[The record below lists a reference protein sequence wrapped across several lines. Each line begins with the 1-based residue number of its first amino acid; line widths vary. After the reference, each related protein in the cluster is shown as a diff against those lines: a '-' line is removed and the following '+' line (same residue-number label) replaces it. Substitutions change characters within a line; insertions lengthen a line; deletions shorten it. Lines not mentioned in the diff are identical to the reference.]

1 MKEIKIDDRRIK
13 DLIAYTNDS
22 YFVGGLFRALA
33 DDVARDNGINIQLAR
48 IILALSAMERYEW
61 IEMSNTRI
69 AFYCDNKN
77 ADVYNITD
85 QWIDRYEDGKRVEDI
100 SLEGYLRWSDY
111 SNEVKA

>member
-1 MKEIKIDDRRIK
+1 MKEIKIDDNRVK
-13 DLIAYTNDS
+13 DLIAYTNES
-22 YFVGGLFRALA
+22 YFVGGLFRSLA
-33 DDVARDNGINIQLAR
+33 DDVAQDNGINIQLAR

-77 ADVYNITD
+77 VDVYNITD

-100 SLEGYLRWSDY
+100 PLEDYLRWSDY
-111 SNEVKA
+111 SNEVKV

>member
-1 MKEIKIDDRRIK
+1 MKEIKIDDKRVK

-22 YFVGGLFRALA
+22 YFVGALFKDFA
-33 DDVARDNGINIQLAR
+33 DDVAKDNGINIQLAR
-48 IILALSAMERYEW
+48 IIVALSTMESYEW

-85 QWIDRYEDGKRVEDI
+85 KWIDRYEDDKRVEDI
-100 SLEGYLRWSDY
+100 AIKDYLKWSDY
-111 SNEVKA
+111 RNEVFA

>member
-33 DDVARDNGINIQLAR
+33 NDVAKDNDINIQLAR
-48 IILALSAMERYEW
+48 IIVALSAMESYEW
-61 IEMSNTRI
+61 IEMSKTRI
-69 AFYCDNKN
+69 AFYFDRKN

-85 QWIDRYEDGKRVEDI
+85 EWIDRYEDGKRVEDI